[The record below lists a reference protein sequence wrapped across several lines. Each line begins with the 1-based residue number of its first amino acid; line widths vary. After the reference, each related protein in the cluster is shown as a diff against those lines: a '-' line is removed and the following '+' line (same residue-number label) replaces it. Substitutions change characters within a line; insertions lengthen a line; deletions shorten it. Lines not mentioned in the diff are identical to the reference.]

1 MKRSNLK
8 TRLKVYSYCVI
19 ALLAL
24 LCVRL
29 AFVQIF
35 LNQQFQTQ
43 AKDNRVRLV
52 PVKAPRGEIYAA
64 DGEVLAANELVYTL
78 NLSYLGVSGQDSAI
92 NRLEKLLQ
100 PYYPEIN
107 EKFIKEKIEL
117 QQYRLFEP
125 VVLMRDIPWELVV
138 KLEENRQELPGV
150 TVNVEPLRSYPQGR
164 WPVMF

>member
-52 PVKAPRGEIYAA
+52 PVKA
-64 DGEVLAANELVYTL
+64 
-78 NLSYLGVSGQDSAI
+78 
-92 NRLEKLLQ
+92 LEGKYM
-100 PYYPEIN
+100 PPTGR
-107 EKFIKEKIEL
+107 FW
-117 QQYRLFEP
+117 P
-125 VVLMRDIPWELVV
+125 PTSWCIP
-138 KLEENRQELPGV
+138 
-150 TVNVEPLRSYPQGR
+150 
-164 WPVMF
+164 